1 MNRETKRM
9 MARQGTDQP
18 RSPEQRRQQR
28 QAATS
33 APKRERI
40 GPRKYLDEVRGELR
54 QVAWPNRQ
62 EVINSTIVVLIT
74 VVLMTA
80 LIFGLDTA
88 FSKFVLFLFK

>member
-18 RSPEQRRQQR
+18 RTPEQRRQ
-28 QAATS
+28 AVSA
-33 APKRERI
+33 APKREKI

-62 EVINSTIVVLIT
+62 EVVNSTIVVLIA
-74 VVLMTA
+74 VIIMTS
-80 LIFGLDTA
+80 LIFGFDY
-88 FSKFVLFLFK
+88 FSSKFVLFLFK

>member
-18 RSPEQRRQQR
+18 RSSEQRRQQVS
-28 QAATS
+28 S

-40 GPRKYLDEVRGELR
+40 GPRKYLEEVRGEMR

-74 VVLMTA
+74 VILMTA